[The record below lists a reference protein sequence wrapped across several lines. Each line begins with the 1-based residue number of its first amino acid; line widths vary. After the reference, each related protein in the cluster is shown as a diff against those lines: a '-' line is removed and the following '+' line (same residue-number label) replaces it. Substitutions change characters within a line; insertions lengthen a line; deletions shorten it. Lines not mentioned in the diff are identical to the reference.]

1 MVPHSDFLGNS
12 SSPLT
17 ITLCPD
23 FVNRHFRTVPP
34 QSTTGNSNISPE
46 LFTSTHVFVCHDAPL
61 NPPSTLTFIHSNHL
75 MLYSLWSS
83 CAFSLLLISFR
94 VRHPVE
100 QCKEHSFIYSF
111 LYQTNLTNFFIHPVP
126 IYVSSLH
133 DIGTLSGIMFHQRRC
148 LVTLFTFFV
157 HSSYSTLI
165 ISPLFMH
172 QCTFIYFEK
181 KKFRACA
188 VTEAC
193 WSYALCIEATEQC
206 C

>member
-1 MVPHSDFLGNS
+1 MVPHSDHLGNS

-61 NPPSTLTFIHSNHL
+61 NPPSTLTFKHSNHIL
-75 MLYSLWSS
+75 LYSLWSS

-94 VRHPVE
+94 VRHPGE

-111 LYQTNLTNFFIHPVP
+111 LYQTNLTNFCIHPIP
-126 IYVSSLH
+126 IYVSLH
-133 DIGTLSGIMFHQRRC
+133 DIGALSGIMFHQRRC
-148 LVTLFTFFV
+148 LVNL
-157 HSSYSTLI
+157 
-165 ISPLFMH
+165 SPLFMH

-188 VTEAC
+188 VTAPVGVMPYVLRQQNNVA
-193 WSYALCIEATEQC
+193 S
-206 C
+206 